1 MQTLLLI
8 LYWANPHHWF
18 SQPVKLMS
26 IFAPQSTIAQVLNWE
41 TRKSDSLGL
50 FSVWPFRDIS
60 YRDIAYQYA
69 DELKSNF
76 DSHCCHHPMQGSSFG
91 EQEGQWSV
99 LAGVAQSPSQAPSL
113 PLNAT
118 CYISNL
124 PPVATK
130 CYMLQSWIAPSPK
143 PLLQNNMRVNFT
155 R

>member
-1 MQTLLLI
+1 M
-8 LYWANPHHWF
+8 P
-18 SQPVKLMS
+18 
-26 IFAPQSTIAQVLNWE
+26 
-41 TRKSDSLGL
+41 DSLGL
-50 FSVWPFRDIS
+50 FSKIPFRDMLMSCDWFSQSVDDVDMLI
-60 YRDIAYQYA
+60 YA

-91 EQEGQWSV
+91 EQEGHWSV

-143 PLLQNNMRVNFT
+143 PLLQNNMRVNLT